1 MTEIKLE
8 KIPDIEKY
16 LFIYLWHFYFFAPEV
31 HFIKTQLGT
40 WTSYSCTS
48 RLCNKSTAKKQP
60 TSEQSYPNISEDES
74 SDESS
79 GQSNIFEKVTAKRIS

>member
-1 MTEIKLE
+1 M
-8 KIPDIEKY
+8 D
-16 LFIYLWHFYFFAPEV
+16 
-31 HFIKTQLGT
+31 
-40 WTSYSCTS
+40 SYSCTS